1 MTAPAGTGSIEVARP
16 GQLRGR
22 LSVPGDKSIT
32 HRAVL
37 LNTLAKGQAVV
48 RGAGLGGDC
57 LSTIGA
63 IRALGAS
70 VQIEG
75 STVRLASPGWA
86 ELKEPGGP
94 IDCGNSGTTMRLL
107 LGLLAGTDFFTVI
120 TGDGSLSNRPMGRVA
135 EPLRQLGAQIY
146 GRAGSTRAPL
156 AVVGRRLQG
165 RDLDVAVASAQVK
178 SALLIAGLAAAG
190 QTMIRQPA
198 RSRDHTERML
208 AAMGAA
214 VEVDGATVSI
224 DGASELSPIDITV
237 PGDFSSAAF
246 WLVLGCVHPDA
257 HLSIA
262 NVGLNPTRAAALE
275 VLRRMGARIEM
286 TPADGH
292 AEPAGDLTVGSS
304 DLLGA
309 EIAGAEVPLLM
320 DELPVL
326 AVAATQARGRTV
338 ISDAAEL
345 RVKESDRIEATVVN
359 LRAMG
364 ANIVAA
370 ADGMV
375 IEGPTPLHGAVVDS
389 FGDHRVAMAM
399 AVAASV
405 ATGES
410 SIRGAESVAISYPD
424 FFPTLRRLAVG

>member
-1 MTAPAGTGSIEVARP
+1 
-16 GQLRGR
+16 
-22 LSVPGDKSIT
+22 
-32 HRAVL
+32 
-37 LNTLAKGQAVV
+37 
-48 RGAGLGGDC
+48 
-57 LSTIGA
+57 
-63 IRALGAS
+63 
-70 VQIEG
+70 
-75 STVRLASPGWA
+75 
-86 ELKEPGGP
+86 
-94 IDCGNSGTTMRLL
+94 
-107 LGLLAGTDFFTVI
+107 
-120 TGDGSLSNRPMGRVA
+120 
-135 EPLRQLGAQIY
+135 
-146 GRAGSTRAPL
+146 
-156 AVVGRRLQG
+156 
-165 RDLDVAVASAQVK
+165 
-178 SALLIAGLAAAG
+178 
-190 QTMIRQPA
+190 
-198 RSRDHTERML
+198 
-208 AAMGAA
+208 
-214 VEVDGATVSI
+214 
-224 DGASELSPIDITV
+224 
-237 PGDFSSAAF
+237 
-246 WLVLGCVHPDA
+246 
-257 HLSIA
+257 
-262 NVGLNPTRAAALE
+262 
-275 VLRRMGARIEM
+275 MGARIEM

-304 DLLGA
+304 DLLAA

-375 IEGPTPLHGAVVDS
+375 IEGPTPLHGAVADS

-399 AVAASV
+399 AVAASI